1 MFSETE
7 KGKGVLHYQKK
18 KKKRR
23 WVDWNPLIN
32 LKHSCTQ
39 VCSTFLEY
47 KDLVESSSIG
57 WVS

>member
-18 KKKRR
+18 KR